1 MRQWIEFTQAVDELE
16 RLEGQLAKMV
26 EAGVADF
33 RQLGKLD
40 QIAAVQD
47 EVDVLADDLA
57 EFYGFGDGQA
67 QPQREQRRPAHEIVQ
82 EEWAR

>member
-1 MRQWIEFTQAVDELE
+1 MRQWIEFAQAVDELE

-40 QIAAVQD
+40 QIADVQD

-57 EFYGFGDGQA
+57 EFYGFGDGQT
-67 QPQREQRRPAHEIVQ
+67 PVVREQRRLAHEIVQ